1 VSSKRAEGL
10 GFVARLRRRLEELER
25 VGDPRDAELVELAQ
39 AYFRLDERL
48 AKIIAIGDK
57 YQAEALETTGRLRDA
72 LAQLESLKAL
82 SDQVSERPAPES
94 AAAEPVA
101 GVEDGEAVRRQHRDP
116 LVDRLRSELSSSG
129 SVPAAEVEALIRR
142 CEKLNAR
149 MDKIVTISDGYQ
161 SHLRDVS
168 MRMDFMARTDPLT
181 NLSNRRDMVER
192 LDREVSRF
200 ERYDAEFSVI
210 LFDID
215 DFKHVNDLYGHDAGD
230 RVLKAMA
237 LSLLHELRR
246 TDSCS
251 RWGGEEFLLLCPET
265 GADEARVVG
274 EKCREAVAK
283 LLIQTE
289 DGEIGIT
296 LSGGVASMRKGL
308 DRDALI
314 RLADE
319 GLYRAKA
326 SGKNRLA

>member
-1 VSSKRAEGL
+1 VSSRRAEGL
-10 GFVARLRRRLEELER
+10 GFVAYLRRRLGELEAA
-25 VGDPRDAELVELAQ
+25 GDPRDAELAELAQ
-39 AYFRLDERL
+39 AYLRLDERL

-57 YQAEALETTGRLRDA
+57 YQAEVLETTGRLRDA
-72 LAQLESLKAL
+72 LAQLESLKAFAGRG
-82 SDQVSERPAPES
+82 S
-94 AAAEPVA
+94 EPVA
-101 GVEDGEAVRRQHRDP
+101 AATASRGEERREGRHAHRDP
-116 LVDRLRSELSSSG
+116 LIERLRSTLSSNG
-129 SVPAAEVEALIRR
+129 SVPASDIETLVKR

-161 SHLRDVS
+161 SQLHDVS

-200 ERYDAEFSVI
+200 ERYDTVFSVI

-215 DFKHVNDLYGHDAGD
+215 DFKQVNDRYGHDAGD
-230 RVLKAMA
+230 RVLQGMA
-237 LSLLHELRR
+237 LCLLRELRR
-246 TDSCS
+246 TDASA
-251 RWGGEEFLLLCPET
+251 RWGGEEFLLLCPEA
-265 GADEARVVG
+265 GAEEALVVG

-283 LLIQTE
+283 LRIQTE

-326 SGKNRLA
+326 SGKNRLV